1 MTERSQSGTTVTF
14 EPFTTIIRRKTAHSD
29 VHLVNT
35 PDHGRVLLMDNEI
48 QFAEAD
54 EHRYHEM
61 LIHPAMASVE
71 KRFRVAILGGGDGLA
86 AREVLKWE
94 DVRHIDIIDYDQEF
108 VEQIATSCL
117 HDMNAGVYQNP
128 KVMHRPVNA
137 LTFARNTDVDPYDV
151 IVIDLP
157 DPEGP
162 FIQLYHDL
170 LYACERILDPKGVI
184 ALHIGPVSLHEQ
196 HSFWKFFLEL
206 MDTSSHVY
214 GRTHRGH
221 MRSAHIP
228 SFMNPWGFFY
238 IVPRNSRVAN
248 EAYTIS
254 YQCRF
259 WNPTRV
265 EHKLLSSRPYYVGD
279 KDIQRITDALYASS
293 CDDVH
298 P

>member
-1 MTERSQSGTTVTF
+1 MNT
-14 EPFTTIIRRKTAHSD
+14 D
-29 VHLVNT
+29 V
-35 PDHGRVLLMDNEI
+35 
-48 QFAEAD
+48 
-54 EHRYHEM
+54 Y
-61 LIHPAMASVE
+61 
-71 KRFRVAILGGGDGLA
+71 K
-86 AREVLKWE
+86 
-94 DVRHIDIIDYDQEF
+94 
-108 VEQIATSCL
+108 
-117 HDMNAGVYQNP
+117 NP
-128 KVMHRPVNA
+128 KVLYRPINA

-170 LYACERILDPKGVI
+170 LYACERILNPSGVI
-184 ALHIGPVSLHEQ
+184 ALHIGPISLHDA
-196 HSFWKFFLEL
+196 HPFWKFLLSL
-206 MDTSSHVY
+206 MDTASHVY

-238 IVPRNSRVAN
+238 IVPRNSQIDPN
-248 EAYTIS
+248 S
-254 YQCRF
+254 YYVSYKCRF

-265 EHKLLSSRPYYVGD
+265 EHKLLSSRPFYIGD
-279 KDIQRITDALYASS
+279 RDIQTITDALYASS